1 MAETTRTDAQKTELL
16 VKIINDATAAF
27 LVTRH
32 KDHLHGRPMATA
44 EVEGPLV
51 SIWFAS
57 QRDSGKVEQ
66 IKADPNV
73 YVGYTNGTGS
83 EWASLNG
90 TARIVDDLSKK
101 KELWSDVWKNWF
113 SGPED
118 PNMVLIEVKPAT
130 AEYWDSGSR
139 VVQLA
144 KFAVTAITGAKTDPG
159 EHGKVTVGSQ
169 YSEDGAR
176 A

>member
-1 MAETTRTDAQKTELL
+1 MAETTKTDDQKQELL
-16 VKIINDATAAF
+16 AQIINDATAAF
-27 LVTRH
+27 LVTHH

-44 EVEGPLV
+44 KLEGPIS

-57 QRDSGKVEQ
+57 EKNSGKVEQ
-66 IKADPNV
+66 IKANPNV
-73 YVGYTNGTGS
+73 YCGYTNGTGS

-90 TARIVDDLSKK
+90 TARIVDDAAKK
-101 KELWSDVWKNWF
+101 KELWSPVWKNWF

-118 PNMVLIEVKPAT
+118 PNMVLIEFKPAT

-144 KFAVTAITGAKTDPG
+144 KFAVTAVTGAKTDPG
-159 EHGKVTVGSQ
+159 EHGKVRVGGQ
-169 YSEDGAR
+169 YSEDGAT